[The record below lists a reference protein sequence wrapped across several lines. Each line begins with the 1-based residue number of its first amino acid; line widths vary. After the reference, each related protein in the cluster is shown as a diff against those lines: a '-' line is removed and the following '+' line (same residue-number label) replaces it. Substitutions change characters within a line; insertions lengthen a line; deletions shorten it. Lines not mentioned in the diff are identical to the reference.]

1 MKLAQQKLSLDLHK
15 IFMESVNQ
23 LQFIEGK
30 LQVEKASSHLKF
42 NGLIYCFILGFI
54 AKFWG

>member
-1 MKLAQQKLSLDLHK
+1 
-15 IFMESVNQ
+15 MESVNQ

-30 LQVEKASSHLKF
+30 LQAEKDSSHLKF
-42 NGLIYCFILGFI
+42 NGLVYCFILGFI